1 MGPLA
6 IKALFEQAFETA
18 PESHKFAL
26 APGAKI
32 WFTDALAQLNC
43 LVDDCDDLQARK
55 DVAQEIL
62 DIIEPY
68 IVPEGGG
75 GGGS

>member
-6 IKALFEQAFETA
+6 VKALFEQSFETA
-18 PESHKFAL
+18 PESVKFAL

-68 IVPEGGG
+68 IVPDGGG